1 MYPVRLGRT
10 NAEEC
15 GDPNY
20 PIYEPKTNPTRGT
33 KAERL
38 SQKLH
43 NYNHKQKSKKS
54 YILTHLLR
62 QAPILP
68 SKIIAMASDYL
79 NSIFSLQGKTAIITG
94 GTGGIGSSLAMA
106 LAKAGASII
115 SIELPND
122 PNSTNLANSIAEIG
136 GSSRVFHCDLAKKE
150 DLRACYASIWDAGI
164 VPDILVNSAG
174 IQRRNPCE
182 DATDDDLD
190 QVRSFPIRLS
200 NDIYMT

>member
-1 MYPVRLGRT
+1 
-10 NAEEC
+10 
-15 GDPNY
+15 
-20 PIYEPKTNPTRGT
+20 
-33 KAERL
+33 
-38 SQKLH
+38 
-43 NYNHKQKSKKS
+43 
-54 YILTHLLR
+54 
-62 QAPILP
+62 
-68 SKIIAMASDYL
+68 
-79 NSIFSLQGKTAIITG
+79 
-94 GTGGIGSSLAMA
+94 MA

-122 PNSTNLANSIAEIG
+122 PNSVNLANSIAEIG